1 MRKFTGGII
10 MMLGLGL
17 GPAQAQSDAKT
28 VNDLLLQAGAAEQK
42 NDFDGAIRA
51 YGKIIALRPQDEAA
65 FLDRG
70 DNYAA
75 KKDFPHAIA
84 DFDQAIRLKPDDAR
98 AYDYRGIA
106 NLTAGHDDAALADFS
121 NAIALNPDYAGALE
135 YRGMVYDDKRD
146 LGHAIADYSAVI
158 RLQPDDAQ
166 AFNARCWDRAYL
178 NRDLD
183 AALEDCNAALKL
195 VSDRQTAAAVR
206 DSRGFVW
213 FRKGDLARAITDYS
227 AALQLAPRMA
237 ETLYKRGLARN
248 HSGDGAGGKSDIAA
262 ALRLDSHAGD
272 DMNEIGLKP

>member
-1 MRKFTGGII
+1 MRYKAFGIV
-10 MMLGLGL
+10 MLLGLS
-17 GPAQAQSDAKT
+17 PAAAQNDAKAI
-28 VNDLLLQAGAAEQK
+28 NELLLQAGAAEQK

-75 KKDFPHAIA
+75 KKDYAHAVA
-84 DFDQAIRLKPDDAR
+84 DFDQAIKLKPDDAR
-98 AYDYRGIA
+98 AYDYRAVA
-106 NLTAGHDDAALADFS
+106 NLTAGHDDAALADF
-121 NAIALNPDYAGALE
+121 NKAVALNPDYAGALE
-135 YRGMVYDDKRD
+135 YRGMAYDDRRD

-166 AFNARCWDRAYL
+166 ALNARCWDRAYL

-183 AALEDCNAALKL
+183 AALEDCNAGLKL
-195 VSDRQTAAAVR
+195 VNDRQTAAAVR

-213 FRKGDLARAITDYS
+213 FRKGDMARAIADFD
-227 AALQLAPRMA
+227 AALSLQPRLA
-237 ETLYKRGLARN
+237 ETQYKRGLARN
-248 HSGDGAGGKSDIAA
+248 RSGDAAGGKADIAA
-262 ALRLDSHAGD
+262 ALKRDPHSGD